1 MLFLTANFR
10 ALHSFKHRNIYKN
23 SLMRKTLEAWS
34 YLLSISCMSA
44 KFSDKGKTNE
54 TLCTLKHGNMGK
66 LTATSYLK
74 NKTPS
79 PQKRSYDPPPEE

>member
-1 MLFLTANFR
+1 
-10 ALHSFKHRNIYKN
+10 
-23 SLMRKTLEAWS
+23 
-34 YLLSISCMSA
+34 MSA

-79 PQKRSYDPPPEE
+79 PQKRSYDPPPPKRVDAPPNLKFYQSPAPDWL

>member
-1 MLFLTANFR
+1 
-10 ALHSFKHRNIYKN
+10 
-23 SLMRKTLEAWS
+23 MRKTLEAWS
-34 YLLSISCMSA
+34 QLLSISCMSA

-79 PQKRSYDPPPEE
+79 PQKRSYDPPPKRVDAPPNLKFYQSPAPD